1 MIEMTICNAKGICF
15 HDLYF
20 FNVNLLILGFLQ
32 IKWRILD
39 LTTVLG
45 SIRSFVS
52 QLNYEKLPDVLQIFT
67 LYPKLMAL
75 VISCYA
81 AKLNILQPKVLVVM
95 PLKKKV
101 NA

>member
-1 MIEMTICNAKGICF
+1 LIKSGLFAACPPSRVPTLAAKMIEMTICNAKGICF

-67 LYPKLMAL
+67 LY
-75 VISCYA
+75 
-81 AKLNILQPKVLVVM
+81 
-95 PLKKKV
+95 KK
-101 NA
+101 NAENP